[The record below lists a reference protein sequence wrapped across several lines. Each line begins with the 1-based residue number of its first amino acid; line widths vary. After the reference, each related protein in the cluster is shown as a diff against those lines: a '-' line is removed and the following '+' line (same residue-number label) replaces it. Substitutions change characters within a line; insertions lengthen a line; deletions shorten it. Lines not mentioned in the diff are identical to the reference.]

1 MAFVFEF
8 LAMHYEYMRRVEY
21 PTNLKYMHALG
32 IKETLKIKLKKSV
45 FKHLRKY
52 KSGVHT
58 VIYIDTEIAE
68 TIMAKQQKQH
78 NYHNYH
84 HDQPYYFT
92 TNANTCINKS
102 ITTTIT
108 STNFL
113 YNSIVV

>member
-1 MAFVFEF
+1 
-8 LAMHYEYMRRVEY
+8 
-21 PTNLKYMHALG
+21 
-32 IKETLKIKLKKSV
+32 
-45 FKHLRKY
+45 
-52 KSGVHT
+52 
-58 VIYIDTEIAE
+58 
-68 TIMAKQQKQH
+68 MAKQQKQH